1 MRSKYINPIQSLIKC
16 KQKWTHCINFGWRCI
31 SIMKWS
37 CYGLQILPLLC
48 SFPFLFSF
56 PVFFFCHIATFKEDC
71 FSIEGGSTFEQSHNC
86 NMVLNPMSEKK
97 RIYLYIQLKRL
108 ILIESY
114 IHSVLLLWLL
124 LSLLLVSKSSNPN
137 SHGPSKK

>member
-1 MRSKYINPIQSLIKC
+1 MRSKHINPIQNLIKC
-16 KQKWTHCINFGWRCI
+16 KQKWTPCINLGWRCI

-37 CYGLQILPLLC
+37 CYGLQTLPLLR

-71 FSIEGGSTFEQSHNC
+71 FSIEWGSTFEQSHNC

-97 RIYLYIQLKRL
+97 RLYLYIHIKRL

-114 IHSVLLLWLL
+114 PLSIISRMIHHYLWYP
-124 LSLLLVSKSSNPN
+124 KFPWTI
-137 SHGPSKK
+137 KM